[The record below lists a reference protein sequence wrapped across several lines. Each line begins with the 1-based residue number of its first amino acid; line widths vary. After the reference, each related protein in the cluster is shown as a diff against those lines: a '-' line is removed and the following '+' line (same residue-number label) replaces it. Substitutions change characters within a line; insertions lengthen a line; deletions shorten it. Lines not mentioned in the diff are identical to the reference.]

1 MKKLGLMT
9 RAAASLH
16 LQSDTVTF
24 PGRFEAI
31 RSSQD
36 DVASLNGA
44 LAGCQGL
51 QAVDSLATTVH
62 NIITF
67 VAGAFRKGLPK
78 PPDDDPAAWQLMRE
92 SISCG
97 FQLVAISSPEDS
109 VNSDVRTAQLSILAE
124 TVDVL
129 KAQL

>member
-1 MKKLGLMT
+1 M
-9 RAAASLH
+9 
-16 LQSDTVTF
+16 
-24 PGRFEAI
+24 I
-31 RSSQD
+31 
-36 DVASLNGA
+36 
-44 LAGCQGL
+44 
-51 QAVDSLATTVH
+51 
-62 NIITF
+62 
-67 VAGAFRKGLPK
+67 
-78 PPDDDPAAWQLMRE
+78 E